1 MKISLITVCYNS
13 EKTVEDTLKSV
24 LQQNYEN
31 YEYIVI
37 DGKSKDHTIDIVK
50 KYEQKF
56 AGRLKFISEPD
67 KGIYDAMNKGIKL
80 AKGDIIGILN
90 SDDVLTNSSVFDKIV
105 TAFKNNDVDGVYS
118 NLVFLDETLQMPVR
132 NFIAHKQSKVL
143 GWHPPH
149 PNLYLKTEV
158 YESVGYFDLNYK
170 IAADYDFMLRMLKN
184 NFKLYYIDD
193 YLVKMRSGGVSTNGL
208 KGYFRNLKEAD
219 SVLRK
224 NHISFPV
231 ISNITRI
238 IKTIFQ
244 GFSAK
249 INAKKILKKL

>member
-1 MKISLITVCYNS
+1 M
-13 EKTVEDTLKSV
+13 LK
-24 LQQNYEN
+24 
-31 YEYIVI
+31 
-37 DGKSKDHTIDIVK
+37 K
-50 KYEQKF
+50 
-56 AGRLKFISEPD
+56 
-67 KGIYDAMNKGIKL
+67 
-80 AKGDIIGILN
+80 IGIVGL
-90 SDDVLTNSSVFDKIV
+90 SFLLCACSM
-105 TAFKNNDVDGVYS
+105 GVQ
-118 NLVFLDETLQMPVR
+118 LKKQM
-132 NFIAHKQSKVL
+132 FTIEL
-143 GWHPPH
+143 GKDIYANPT
-149 PNLYLKTEV
+149 LYLKKEV

-208 KGYFRNLKEAD
+208 KGYFRNLKEAN

>member
-56 AGRLKFISEPD
+56 DGRLKFISEPD

-149 PNLYLKTEV
+149 PTLYLKKEV

-208 KGYFRNLKEAD
+208 KGYFKNLKEAD

-224 NHISFPV
+224 NHILFPV